1 MQKCTIELE
10 LVALT
15 CSPQNNLLFQGGLRV
30 LMMIMVDVVKTI
42 STEDVAIANNCI
54 IVIARLTEPA

>member
-1 MQKCTIELE
+1 
-10 LVALT
+10 
-15 CSPQNNLLFQGGLRV
+15 
-30 LMMIMVDVVKTI
+30 MMIMVDVVKTI